1 MMRNMRSLQDAYQQD
16 SSRKTGG
23 THSRCGDPTWLL
35 PQREAA
41 PEGCRPGN
49 EPVVRRRPAPTNF
62 MGVWESNQVPSSD
75 PMVNSG
81 ERSSAHRSP
90 PWTPGDSGEWGRQ
103 RPGSLSQIE
112 GELAKIPV
120 CEAGERT
127 EKIKEKR
134 F

>member
-1 MMRNMRSLQDAYQQD
+1 MLINRILPGRQVELIPGVETPPGFCPREKQPPRAVVPGTSLWLD
-16 SSRKTGG
+16 
-23 THSRCGDPTWLL
+23 GDQL
-35 PQREAA
+35 P
-41 PEGCRPGN
+41 PIS
-49 EPVVRRRPAPTNF
+49 
-62 MGVWESNQVPSSD
+62 WESGSQTRCPVQTPWSIQVRGALPID
-75 PMVNSG
+75 PRRGHQEAVG
-81 ERSSAHRSP
+81 
-90 PWTPGDSGEWGRQ
+90 SGEWGRQ